1 MRRRC
6 GSCRVCLHTG
16 VRGGD
21 MMPDDD
27 TIDGEG
33 HPFDYTGV
41 HAFLFIDQVQEGR
54 SPEQVV
60 EKLREA
66 GKPPIMYA
74 STFVGDFVAFAHV
87 RVESLGDLQNLIDGT
102 IWEAG
107 ARCTWGLESPVS
119 TLGAKRKS
127 PGIIALTRI
136 KVKPGTADDAR
147 NSLAEA
153 GDMEGTGFV
162 GASVI
167 TGEYDILLQMTGGSL
182 EDAKSNIMNALIPIQ
197 DVVMRTSTAFADGN
211 RTAARYGRIPL
222 NATSPEG

>member
-1 MRRRC
+1 
-6 GSCRVCLHTG
+6 
-16 VRGGD
+16 
-21 MMPDDD
+21 MPDDE
-27 TIDGEG
+27 TIDVEE

-54 SPEQVV
+54 SPEKVV
-60 EKLREA
+60 QKLRLA

-87 RVESLGDLQNLIDGT
+87 RVESLGELQNLIDGT

-107 ARCTWGLESPVS
+107 ARCTWGIESPVT

-136 KVKPGTADDAR
+136 KVQPGAADEAR
-147 NSLAEA
+147 ESLAE
-153 GDMEGTGFV
+153 GGGGTGFV

-167 TGEYDILLQMTGGSL
+167 TGEYDILLQMTGDEL
-182 EDAKSNIMNALIPIQ
+182 DDTKTNIMNALAPIR
-197 DVVMRTSTAFADGN
+197 DVVMRTSTAFADGD
-211 RTAARYGRIPL
+211 RTAARHGRIHL
-222 NATSPEG
+222 NAIPED

>member
-1 MRRRC
+1 
-6 GSCRVCLHTG
+6 
-16 VRGGD
+16 
-21 MMPDDD
+21 MPDDE
-27 TIDGEG
+27 TIDVEE

-74 STFVGDFVAFAHV
+74 SAFVGDFVAFAHV
-87 RVESLGDLQNLIDGT
+87 RVESLSELQNLIDGT

-107 ARCTWGLESPVS
+107 ARCTWGIESPVQ

-136 KVKPGTADDAR
+136 KVQPGMADGAR
-147 NSLAEA
+147 DSLAEA
-153 GDMEGTGFV
+153 GGTEGFV

-167 TGEYDILLQMTGGSL
+167 TGEYDILLQMTGDGI
-182 EDAKSNIMNALIPIQ
+182 DGTKTNIMNALTPIQ
-197 DVVMRTSTAFADGN
+197 DVVMRTSTAFADGD

-222 NATSPEG
+222 NATAPDD